1 MADIHIDDKL
11 MSKIHCVINFSETSG
26 WILYDGFNNK
36 RSMNGTWLYL
46 NDDYEVYNKMIF
58 SSNQNIFQ
66 IDFENP
72 IGETLE
78 IETNS
83 KRD

>member
-1 MADIHIDDKL
+1 LADIHIDDKL

-36 RSMNGTWLYL
+36 RSMNGSWLYL
-46 NDDYEVYNKMIF
+46 NDDYEIYNKMIF

-72 IGETLE
+72 YGETLE
-78 IETNS
+78 TETNS